1 MSGAEGTVTAVIDG
15 AIGRITLNRAEQMN
29 AVTVALASE
38 LAAALHGL
46 GRRRDLNV
54 IVLRGSGG
62 NFCAGGDFDEVE
74 RLRAQGPAALKVL
87 FAEFRRACDTIAEI
101 DVPVVAAVEGVAAA
115 GGFELMQAADIVLVS
130 DTARIADN
138 HIRFGMIPG
147 GGSTARLPR
156 LVGRQQALALL
167 LSGDRLSGGDAVA
180 RGLAYRSCPAT
191 DFEHEVDVFLR
202 QLAGRSRQAVVSIKR
217 LVGTGLSGA
226 LDTALTNETDAVVR
240 HIIGS
245 GASSAAAFES
255 REVRS

>member
-1 MSGAEGTVTAVIDG
+1 MSGAEGAVTAVIDG
-15 AIGRITLNRAEQMN
+15 AIGRITLNRPERMN

-38 LAAALHGL
+38 LAAALHDL

-87 FAEFRRACDTIAEI
+87 FTEFRRACDTIAEI
-101 DVPVVAAVEGVAAA
+101 DVPVVAAVERVAAA

-147 GGSTARLPR
+147 GGSTARLPASSVASRRWPCCCPEIGCRAVTR
-156 LVGRQQALALL
+156 LPAAWPTVPAQQRI
-167 LSGDRLSGGDAVA
+167 SST
-180 RGLAYRSCPAT
+180 RSTYFCVNWPAA
-191 DFEHEVDVFLR
+191 
-202 QLAGRSRQAVVSIKR
+202 AGRPWSASN
-217 LVGTGLSGA
+217 G
-226 LDTALTNETDAVVR
+226 
-240 HIIGS
+240 
-245 GASSAAAFES
+245 SSAPVC
-255 REVRS
+255 RVPWIRR